1 MARRTERLE
10 IRLTPREKADLREQ
24 ADTESM
30 TITELVVD
38 RCLRHLGYIDPPE
51 CDYCEHPVDRVDT
64 HGWCKDCDELTP
76 LNVTVA
82 QIGGCSLCGEKEVVE
97 SALLPLLCKECDER
111 EAQKIRDG
119 GGA

>member
-1 MARRTERLE
+1 MAKRTERLE

-38 RCLRHLGYIDPPE
+38 RCLRHLGYLEPTPK
-51 CDYCEHPVDRVDT
+51 CRYCRLEIVVTDSQL
-64 HGWCKDCDELTP
+64 GWCRDCDELSE

-82 QIGGCSLCGEKEVVE
+82 QIGEDGE
-97 SALLPLLCKECDER
+97 
-111 EAQKIRDG
+111 
-119 GGA
+119 